1 MLWETKRIKFE
12 IANHAFLSRGTINT
26 IIIIIIIHNITIDII
41 TLTTTYNIIYECYLE
56 KDFLR
61 HHYRWD
67 ATVRL
72 VFPPNMWS
80 YPQPQYRRDLSM
92 MTIMMMTM
100 IMMKMIIMM
109 ITEKYTAY
117 CTFSSPQRLHLYFPL
132 RDTLV
137 ESNLSNVCKLS
148 LLLSDDA
155 ELLNMDDL
163 SIIIGS
169 MNMVDLSES
178 TGFIIVIIIG
188 EDPLKRRWDVSRI
201 FLILDGFCLD
211 MVMLRSVNNMIVVCM
226 HWVWYNN
233 KM

>member
-1 MLWETKRIKFE
+1 MLWETKRIE
-12 IANHAFLSRGTINT
+12 LTIVNHAFLSRGTINT
-26 IIIIIIIHNITIDII
+26 IIIIIIVAIIRNITIDII
-41 TLTTTYNIIYECYLE
+41 ILTTTYKIIYECHLE

-67 ATVRL
+67 VTVRL

-92 MTIMMMTM
+92 MTIMMMMTMIMMTM
-100 IMMKMIIMM
+100 IMMKMMIIM
-109 ITEKYTAY
+109 IIEKNTAY

-178 TGFIIVIIIG
+178 TGFIIVIIG
-188 EDPLKRRWDVSRI
+188 EDPLKRRRDVSRI

-211 MVMLRSVNNMIVVCM
+211 MVMLRSVNII
-226 HWVWYNN
+226 W
-233 KM
+233 

>member
-1 MLWETKRIKFE
+1 MLWETKRIKFA

-26 IIIIIIIHNITIDII
+26 IIIIIIIIHNITIDII

-92 MTIMMMTM
+92 MTM
-100 IMMKMIIMM
+100 IMMKMIIMMIKM

-137 ESNLSNVCKLS
+137 KSNLSKVCKLS